1 MKKGRILLICSVLAV
16 FILSGTV
23 FVFAAN
29 ENPII
34 RFGEIHKGDFITGG
48 NNVIND
54 GTIQGDFIAG
64 AQTLKNTGNVE
75 GDLIAGSA
83 EMDIDGHIMGSV
95 RTGSNNARISAV
107 IDRNAMVF
115 ASNVVIDK
123 DAEIKRNAYLFGAA
137 VSSYGKISG
146 DTVIYGGDVTLGGTF
161 EGNVKIK
168 NMQENS
174 VFRMNPGTVIKGKL
188 IYEGVTRYEIPS
200 DVHVGE
206 YEFVPVEPAGKGDY
220 NYNRISLWSI
230 IKTIFTMLIYYL
242 FALLLYKLFPR
253 FFLRSGDFI
262 EAKPLTAA
270 GIGIATLGTLVAG
283 SLLLILLLILTVI
296 IIKGSVFF
304 FGLLL
309 FIFVTVVTILFAD
322 IPVSLWLGNAITGRK
337 FSVPERLAVG
347 IGTITV
353 VKIVLNLLASVG
365 PAAASVV
372 GILSFVINVAIW
384 IFGTGAI
391 MKIVFE
397 TGRAANLQAEAEETA
412 AEAGNFTE

>member
-1 MKKGRILLICSVLAV
+1 MKKVRRLLVCSVLVV
-16 FILSGTV
+16 FILAGTI
-23 FVFAAN
+23 FAFAAV

-34 RFGEIHKGDFITGG
+34 RAGETHKGDFITGG
-48 NNVIND
+48 NTVVND

-75 GDLIAGSA
+75 GDLIAGSG

-95 RTGSNNARISAV
+95 RTGSNNVRISAI
-107 IDRNAMVF
+107 IDRNAMIF

-123 DAEIKRNAYLFGAA
+123 DAEIRRNAYLFGAV
-137 VSSYGKISG
+137 VSSYGKVSG
-146 DTVIYGGDVTLGGTF
+146 DTIIYGGEVTLGGIY
-161 EGNVKIK
+161 EGDVKIK
-168 NMQENS
+168 EMQEGS
-174 VFRMNPGTVIKGKL
+174 VFRMNPGTVIRGKL

-200 DVHVGE
+200 DVQVGE
-206 YEFVPVEPAGKGDY
+206 YEFIQTEPVSKGT
-220 NYNRISLWSI
+220 YNRINFWNI

-253 FFLRSGDFI
+253 FFIRSGDFI

-283 SLLLILLLILTVI
+283 SLLLILLLILAVI

-309 FIFVTVVTILFAD
+309 FVFVTAVTILFAD
-322 IPVSLWLGNAITGRK
+322 IPVSVWLGNVITNRK
-337 FSVPERLAVG
+337 FSVPGRLAIG

-353 VKIVLNLLASVG
+353 IKIVLNLLSNVSTVA
-365 PAAASVV
+365 PLI
-372 GILSFVINVAIW
+372 GIISFVMNVAIW

-391 MKIVFE
+391 MKIIFE
-397 TGRAANLQAEAEETA
+397 ASKAANLEAEAEEMA
-412 AEAGNFTE
+412 AQADNFTE

>member
-1 MKKGRILLICSVLAV
+1 MKKRWILLICSLLVV
-16 FILSGTV
+16 FILAGTV
-23 FVFAAN
+23 FVYAAN
-29 ENPII
+29 ENTTIGV
-34 RFGEIHKGDFITGG
+34 GETHIGDFITGG
-48 NNVIND
+48 NNVLND

-64 AQTLKNTGNVE
+64 AQTLKNTGYVE

-83 EMDIDGHIMGSV
+83 EIDIGGHIGGSV
-95 RTGSNNARISAV
+95 RAGANNVRISAV
-107 IDRNAMVF
+107 IDRNAMIF

-123 DAEIKRNAYLFGAA
+123 DAEIKRNAYLFGAV
-137 VSSYGKISG
+137 VSFYGKITG

-168 NMQENS
+168 NMQEGS

-200 DVHVGE
+200 DVQVGD
-206 YEFVPVEPAGKGDY
+206 YEFIRVEPVSKGE
-220 NYNRISLWSI
+220 NNRISFWNI
-230 IKTIFTMLIYYL
+230 IRTIFTMLVYYL

-283 SLLLILLLILTVI
+283 SLFLILLLILAVI
-296 IIKGSVFF
+296 IIKGSVFL

-309 FIFVTVVTILFAD
+309 FIFVTTITILFAD
-322 IPVSLWLGNAITGRK
+322 IPVSLWLGNVITNRK
-337 FSVPERLAVG
+337 FSVPGRLAIG
-347 IGTITV
+347 IGTITI
-353 VKIVLNLLASVG
+353 VKIVLNLLTTIG
-365 PAAASVV
+365 PAASVA

-391 MKIVFE
+391 MRIIFE
-397 TGRAANLQAEAEETA
+397 TGKAANLQAEAEEA
-412 AEAGNFTE
+412 VAEISDITE